1 MSQLVHEASQLGGAL
16 ELQPHSGVPHTQ
28 FEIEDIQEDILLP
41 TVADVNAF
49 TPGNVIT
56 FQIPGYSMYTDLK
69 KSYVRIRGNWKRHIN
84 GAPSTT
90 VTTIS
95 QADNCG
101 PLCGFPYT
109 LFSATNLYYNGA
121 RVSPGRGGDIFL
133 CFIDRIML
141 KRTSGSENM
150 AHNAY
155 GSFLINNQ
163 ITGTNIVLN
172 AGITV
177 ANTQVGTSTVY
188 NFLTQT
194 SALGATA
201 AAFPYLSGTA
211 DVCLHQS
218 LDQLDDWQYYQSGSC
233 IRGVDGFPTTTAA
246 DGYGNYGADQRAQS
260 ALLNDTPGSDGDGLG
275 LEYMYVPCLGGWD
288 IDKLLPDRVEIR
300 LELTV
305 ANYGANINSNMAGL
319 IWQFQIQY
327 AELILH
333 HVKLNQRV
341 LEQNSLMM
349 IERPF
354 LAPTYVKIY
363 QKQVMQFATS
373 IDLSSVYQGTKPK
386 WVAVG
391 IQDNS
396 LLNNLTVNDISNQ
409 FGINV
414 NPFWMSQ
421 GSTNTD
427 ASGTV
432 QTGITNYVNQIFILV
447 NGKQYPQ
454 NRPYQSSTFMQR
466 SREYRAYQ
474 QISAVTYPNTEEP
487 LISFQHY
494 IGAYCWFFFLIDPS
508 ESNDSWGLTEDV
520 NIEVHATLAS
530 SITTPANPSQLA
542 VHIISYVPAMLEIDG
557 ARTCTMKTKSG
568 AVLRLDESVQF

>member
-41 TVADVNAF
+41 TVSSPASF

-56 FQIPGYSMYTDLK
+56 FQIPGYSMYSDLK
-69 KSYVRIRGNWKRHIN
+69 KSYVRIRGNWLGHVN
-84 GAPSTT
+84 GQPSTT
-90 VTTIS
+90 TQPITQVD
-95 QADNCG
+95 DNG

-133 CFIDRIML
+133 CFLDRIML

-155 GSFLINNQ
+155 GAFLSTNTIAMFTVVNAITASNSTIAVDTVTSALAGTNSNPTLQ
-163 ITGTNIVLN
+163 ITG
-172 AGITV
+172 
-177 ANTQVGTSTVY
+177 
-188 NFLTQT
+188 
-194 SALGATA
+194 
-201 AAFPYLSGTA
+201 
-211 DVCLHQS
+211 DVCLNQS
-218 LDQLDDWQYYQSGSC
+218 LDQLDDWQYYQRGSSLTGISGFGPGLD
-233 IRGVDGFPTTTAA
+233 IF
-246 DGYGNYGADQRAQS
+246 GNYGADQRAQA
-260 ALLNDTPGSDGDGLG
+260 ALLNDTPGTDGDGLG
-275 LEYMYVPCLGGWD
+275 LEYMYCPCLGGWD

-305 ANYGANINSNMAGL
+305 ANYGANINSSMTGFT
-319 IWQFQIQY
+319 WQFQIQQI
-327 AELILH
+327 ELILH

-341 LEQNSLMM
+341 LEQNSLAM

-363 QKQVMQFATS
+363 QKQVMQFSNS

-386 WVAVG
+386 FVAVG
-391 IQDNS
+391 IQDNA
-396 LLNNLTVNDISNQ
+396 LLANLTQNDILAN
-409 FGINV
+409 INV

-421 GSTNTD
+421 GSANTNYYITN
-427 ASGTV
+427 SG
-432 QTGITNYVNQIFILV
+432 ISNYVNQIFILV

-454 NRPYQSSTFMQR
+454 NRPYQSNAFSQR

-474 QISAVTYPNTEEP
+474 QIAATTYPNTEEP
-487 LISFQHY
+487 LVSYQHY

-508 ESNDSWGLTEDV
+508 ESSDTWGLTEDV
-520 NIEVHATLAS
+520 NIEVHATIAP
-530 SITTPANPSQLA
+530 SIAGAVTNPTQVA
-542 VHIISYVPAMLEIDG
+542 VHIIAYVPAMLEIDG